1 MRVNQHTVSKIANNI
16 RKELGLQFIF
26 KLCMILL
33 CVISSVPCDASVEND
48 KPRVLTLR
56 EAILLAV
63 KRNPNVKISQLNQ
76 VLQNFSLEVEL
87 WRFKPHYSFQ
97 ATRTTSRTYSV
108 TPAGYVTSNVSGVQ
122 PAASLLT
129 PLGTQI
135 TLTSTN
141 NVANNYNPGL
151 SLQVIQPLLR
161 GFGRP
166 IVETELYNALDNEHI
181 SRLNVLNGLRNTIT
195 AVIDAY
201 LDVMLA
207 QKTLE
212 VDSKALRQA
221 ELSVEQTKLFFKAGH
236 KAGMEIVT
244 VKASIANL
252 KTTFENDKNSLEQSR
267 YALLTAIGIDPDA
280 NIIFKNIDIQE
291 LIQRYHIPTLVE
303 SKSMGLENDIQY
315 QITKIMLQGAMKRA
329 VLVAEN
335 NTRWQLD
342 LIANAS
348 VGNGTGGGQYAGIN
362 SIVNGVN
369 RNVSASLNLT
379 IPIDDLASQ
388 NSLASAKIALQESR
402 IVLQQQK
409 WNIQTNIINAWKN
422 IPSAER
428 ALFYARDAENLQNKT
443 YHISY
448 QKYSFGLIDSLQ
460 LQTAQQDL
468 ISTQKS
474 LLDNQIAYL
483 KALVNLDNL
492 TGMTLK
498 TWNVTFKSF
507 G

>member
-1 MRVNQHTVSKIANNI
+1 MLNFSV
-16 RKELGLQFIF
+16 KERLLQIIF
-26 KLCMILL
+26 KLCMILF
-33 CVISSVPCDASVEND
+33 CVTSSFRCDAGVENN
-48 KPRVLTLR
+48 KPRTLTLR

-63 KRNPNVKISQLNQ
+63 KRNPNVRISQLNH

-108 TPAGYVTSNVSGVQ
+108 TPAGYVTRNVSGVQ

-141 NVANNYNPGL
+141 NVADNYNPGL
-151 SLQVIQPLLR
+151 SLQIVQPLLR

-166 IVETELYNALDNEHI
+166 IVEAELYNALDNEHI

-207 QKTLE
+207 QNTLE

-244 VKASIANL
+244 VRASVANL
-252 KTTFENDKNSLEQSR
+252 KKTFENDKNSLEQSR

-280 NIIFKNIDIQE
+280 NVTFDNIDIQE
-291 LIQRYHIPTLVE
+291 MIHRYHIPTLVE
-303 SKSMGLENDIQY
+303 SKNMGLENDLQY
-315 QITKIMLQGAMKRA
+315 QITKIMLQGTMKRA

-369 RNVSASLNLT
+369 RNISASLNLT
-379 IPIDDLASQ
+379 IPIDDLESQ
-388 NSLASAKIALQESR
+388 NTLASAKIALQESR
-402 IVLQQQK
+402 IVLEQQK

-428 ALFYARDAENLQNKT
+428 ALSYARDAESLQNKT
-443 YHISY
+443 YHVSY
-448 QKYSFGLIDSLQ
+448 QKYSFGLIDSLE
-460 LQTAQQDL
+460 LKTSQQDL

-492 TGMTLK
+492 TGTTLK